1 MERKFEVGGITPE
14 KLKGTKTEQN
24 LHTALSGESQ
34 AYLRYRWFEAK
45 AKQDGYVEVGQI
57 FEETANNEKE
67 HAEIWFKF
75 LGGWSTTADNLNTAA
90 GGERFEWETMYA
102 QFAEEARAEGFPYL
116 AGLFEK
122 IASVEKQ
129 HEERY
134 VQYLNSVRSGQIFH
148 ADQAETKWICLN
160 CGYVVTGKEPP
171 AFCPACQHDRGYF
184 KKQ

>member
-1 MERKFEVGGITPE
+1 MEQNFQTGGITPE

-45 AKQDGYVEVGQI
+45 AKNDGYVEISRI
-57 FEETANNEKE
+57 FAETAENEKE

-75 LGGWSTTADNLNTAA
+75 LGGWSTTEDNLNTAA
-90 GGERFEWETMYA
+90 GGEHFEWHTMYA
-102 QFAEEARAEGFPYL
+102 EFAEVARQEGFPFL

-122 IASVEKQ
+122 IASVEKA

-134 VQYLNSVRSGQIFH
+134 VRYLNQVRDGACFRS
-148 ADQAETKWICLN
+148 ETKTKWICLN
-160 CGYVVTGKEPP
+160 CGYVVEGKEPP
-171 AFCPACQHDRGYF
+171 ASCPACQHDRGYF
-184 KKQ
+184 RRQD